1 MNACMT
7 IARFASDDPRYYL
20 RHWGTDPRP
29 YGPRQKTL
37 NFTLSHL
44 FTLMNCRQTMLF
56 RVFFR
61 RKKGKRTAPPAT
73 RLSPQATAEARNE
86 EEGGQNDPPP
96 YSPPPTSPTDDAI
109 VPSQSTQR
117 GLLDPSLP
125 LTAAEMEQRWLE
137 KDRLF
142 ARAVVQFI
150 AERFDGN
157 LRGWAGYKYTYINT
171 VLIRLPRYFHLLFGI
186 WQRD

>member
-1 MNACMT
+1 MV
-7 IARFASDDPRYYL
+7 
-20 RHWGTDPRP
+20 
-29 YGPRQKTL
+29 
-37 NFTLSHL
+37 
-44 FTLMNCRQTMLF
+44 F
-56 RVFFR
+56 RVLFR
-61 RKKGKRTAPPAT
+61 RKKVKRTATPAT
-73 RLSPQATAEARNE
+73 RPSPQTTPEAPSE

-96 YSPPPTSPTDDAI
+96 YSPPPTSPTDDPI
-109 VPSQSTQR
+109 VLPQSVQR

-125 LTAAEMEQRWLE
+125 LTAAQMEQRWLE

-142 ARAVVQFI
+142 ARVVVQFI